1 MTDRDRNNCK
11 ERVINAIHSLVTGRD
26 IRQRL
31 RFAYQTLLPLRRDDF
46 PTHLRGEFDEIMSRI
61 QPRESGVGS
70 ARDPMYRM
78 RTTTAERIAE
88 RIVNLL
94 WGLT

>member
-1 MTDRDRNNCK
+1 MTNRDPNNCK
-11 ERVINAIHSLVTGRD
+11 ERVINAIHSLVAGGD

-31 RFAYQTLLPLRRDDF
+31 RFAFQILLPLRRDDF
-46 PTHLRGEFDEIMSRI
+46 PADLRGDFDEIMSRI